1 MNEDLFS
8 IINDIVNNNDIELDD
23 LYDNQLF
30 EDIKMLVL
38 EIYAQ
43 FTSITTNEE
52 IKNVEESINNL
63 LYMRQHMPLDPQY
76 SNSELLFLEAKIKY
90 LETIPQPEQRT
101 EEWYVFRNNRLTASD
116 FYSVIDN
123 GSISRRNELIKKKCG
138 VEIPFLTNDAI
149 LHGIKFEEL
158 AVEIYEKRNKVKVL
172 DFGCLPH
179 PVVPFF
185 GASPDGIVSYN
196 SENKNYV
203 GRMLEIKCPKSRKI
217 TGIIPNGYYA
227 QIQGQLEVCDLEY
240 CDFLECDFQK
250 YKSKE
255 EFFNDNEDPFKE
267 KGIIIELYDNKLKK
281 TLYYY
286 SEDKHVKCINTFDK
300 WSTTII
306 DSIFKEENDHLEY
319 LTTTYWYLNKLN
331 VVLVKRDKS
340 YFSKYYEN
348 IKIFW
353 DEVLH
358 YRNIGIEH
366 LPIKAKN
373 KDKDKKYKEKELNFL
388 D

>member
-43 FTSITTNEE
+43 FTSITTNDE

-101 EEWYVFRNNRLTASD
+101 DEWYVFRNNRLTASD

-149 LHGIKFEEL
+149 LHGVKFEQL

-185 GASPDGIVSYN
+185 GASPDGIVSYT
-196 SENKNYV
+196 SDNKNYV

-227 QIQGQLEVCDLEY
+227 QVQGQLEVCDLEY

-255 EFFNDNEDPFKE
+255 EFFSDNEDPFKE

-281 TLYYY
+281 TLYHY
-286 SEDKHVKCINTFDK
+286 SEDKHVKCIKDFEA
-300 WSTTII
+300 WSSTII
-306 DSIFKEENDHLEY
+306 DSIFEEGNEHLEY
-319 LTTTYWYLNKLN
+319 LTSVYWYLNKLN

-348 IKIFW
+348 IKKFW

-358 YRNIGIEH
+358 YRNIGIEN
-366 LPIKAKN
+366 LPVKDKN
-373 KDKDKKYKEKELNFL
+373 KTKKNYKDKELNFL